1 MAPEKK
7 IKRLTFVRRALRVF
21 ALLQGLLGVR
31 RAALTA
37 ASSFATSLLELVG
50 LATVFPFIKLVTD
63 KEFHAKVADVFLNT
77 PAYPYMQ
84 DHATS
89 ILIVGA
95 ALILAFIFK
104 ALLHTLLVRY
114 QSRVSARITAV
125 ASGRF
130 VESALHARY
139 QLFQKHGG
147 VKIAALSYS
156 NTAHAALL
164 FQHLVVA
171 ANESIFIVAVLLI
184 TGVVYPLLCMSLL
197 AAAGVLTLLVFI
209 PLSRRAAAL
218 GRQTNELDIA
228 RHHFAF
234 ALASSIRDIKI
245 MGLEASF
252 ALRNE
257 RIADEHAQLSAR
269 YVTIASILRTTVE
282 TLLFCGIVVG
292 GIYVGVSM
300 GNLVELAPIL
310 ATAGLVAARSAP
322 ALSRLVGAYNGFR
335 YSLPFVERLIEM
347 ETEILRFKHIRLPQA
362 ISFRRTYIA
371 ESVDYYYGNRQ
382 AVEQVTIKMNAGEVV
397 AVVGASGSGKSTL
410 LDLLSGLQPA
420 ASGRFTLDGI
430 QFDPFVSETFS
441 QMIGYVP
448 QSITLLNATLEFNIT
463 FEEQPD
469 ILRLQESL
477 RASHL
482 DEFISTLPDGIKT
495 LVGEGELGVSGGQR
509 QRIGIARALY
519 RKPNLLILDE
529 VTSALDALTE
539 RAVMEELGALRGK
552 TTLLVVTHRL
562 SSVKDADTIYLM
574 EKGRIVASGRHD
586 YLLESSHTYRKLYA
600 SQSTVI

>member
-1 MAPEKK
+1 M
-7 IKRLTFVRRALRVF
+7 RRALRVF
-21 ALLQGLLGVR
+21 VLLKELLGVR
-31 RAALTA
+31 RAAMTA
-37 ASSFATSLLELVG
+37 TSAFATSLLELVG
-50 LATVFPFIKLVTD
+50 LAAVFPFIKLVTD
-63 KEFHAKVADVFLNT
+63 KEFHAKAADVFLGT
-77 PAYPYMQ
+77 MAYPYMQ
-84 DHATS
+84 NHATS
-89 ILIVGA
+89 ILIAGV
-95 ALILAFIFK
+95 ALILAFLFK

-114 QSRVSARITAV
+114 QARVSALITAV
-125 ASGRF
+125 ASSRY

-147 VKIAALSYS
+147 VKIAAISYS

-164 FQHLVVA
+164 FQHLVIA
-171 ANESIFIVAVLLI
+171 ANESVFVFAVLLI
-184 TGVVYPLLCMSLL
+184 TGIVYPLLCMSLL
-197 AAAGVLTLLVFI
+197 AATGVLALFVFI

-218 GRQTNELDIA
+218 GKKTNELDIA

-245 MGLEASF
+245 MGLERSF
-252 ALRNE
+252 ATRNK
-257 RIADEHAQLSAR
+257 RIADEHAHLSAR
-269 YVTIASILRTTVE
+269 YVTITSMLRTTVE

-292 GIYVGVSM
+292 GIYVGISK

-347 ETEILRFKHIRLPQA
+347 EADILRFKHIRLSQA
-362 ISFRRTYIA
+362 IDFKQTYIA
-371 ESVDYYYGNRQ
+371 ESVDFYYGNRQ

-420 ASGRFTLDGI
+420 ASGRFTLDGV
-430 QFDPFVSETFS
+430 QFDPFVSRTFS

-448 QSITLLNATLEFNIT
+448 QSITLLDATLEFNIT

-519 RKPNLLILDE
+519 RQPSLLILDE

-552 TTLLVVTHRL
+552 ATLLVVTHRL
-562 SSVKDADTIYLM
+562 LSVKDADTIYLM
-574 EKGRIVASGRHD
+574 EKGRIVASGQHD
-586 YLLESSHTYRKLYA
+586 FLLESSHAYRNLYA